1 MDTLPVAAS
10 WPKYP
15 YRGLDFYR
23 ETDARLFRERD
34 RDIQQC
40 SDIILG
46 FGVKILLLQGSSGS
60 GKSSFLRAGLIPHLR
75 GSGRDNFFLSSRD
88 GVIRCTSDPL
98 PQIARALIDTLHNGA
113 IPAGSANRE
122 TAWGGDALVEAAVS
136 DQVCRAVELTISG
149 PREQLADAL
158 VNGFIAL
165 CADLPGKLILVLDQ
179 TEEVLTRTK
188 GGRADDEASAAF
200 FRFLEDIYLRNV
212 DARLVVA
219 LRTEY
224 YGWFRDELRISDD
237 RLSKRPRSG
246 GVEPYLLRPLREK
259 GALLHVIEAPTSA
272 RREDG
277 TSVYNFEFEK
287 GLTERIV
294 DDLLDTFRHAA
305 VTPALQVVC
314 SGLYARLT
322 EKNRTIMHADYTRL
336 GRFIGIF
343 DDYLRRGIN
352 AAGPRTKAQADQWGE
367 LLYSLVS
374 RQGGGT
380 LVSLTEPLEELE
392 RGAEELGI
400 PGPIGPALI
409 KLTRGAAPLLRGEP
423 PDDPRSFSLK
433 HDVLAVVLARWY
445 AEHNGMIKARKQA
458 RRLLMAVGIAAL
470 VIGLFLGLV
479 IWQRSAEA
487 FRAKARSI
495 DLMNKHAI
503 HAPDGNFRRGLLLT
517 LANLDATKRPT
528 DFHEWITG
536 GDKRIHAKSL
546 VELRKVLS
554 RSPWFAGRYLAA
566 GLDPAGGQLAFL
578 TQDERSLL
586 VLTLPS
592 ASSET
597 AEPRLKPYELP
608 DQPAQVSLLR
618 PAAGF
623 VSGLG
628 PAALVNGYVYFW
640 NERGER
646 QECDL
651 RPSLPASG
659 SWIRAEYV
667 AGRLQISAT
676 ERNDLKSSLHVFRL
690 DASHLRG
697 CAAFSAAQALQVPER
712 PFSQPVPVFS
722 EAPDLPRFYE
732 YLEETSKPVPDELS
746 ANLPVDPS
754 RADSGKPVELDAIV
768 SLPSREGQP
777 AHIAVGQVAPERGI
791 PERLHYTV
799 TSAVNAEVML
809 FKFDGPDFYVYDL
822 ASGHPSSRPGYLDIT
837 PRHLAVAANLA
848 PGAWRLQPARIP
860 WVYPPFAAAKI
871 GEHWRAA
878 WLAVNGV
885 WAVESSDR
893 DPGTARIVMDA
904 PLMGEPDGAK
914 LQFTADGQ
922 FLVLQRAELQSPVSV
937 RIWDLRPSWRQ
948 WIEDPKTTE
957 DELRQVVCRIVRMD
971 GIGGAFDET
980 ETELFQIEPAHREP
994 CPAPNGASS

>member
-1 MDTLPVAAS
+1 MDTLPIATR
-10 WPKYP
+10 WPKHP

-34 RDIQQC
+34 RDIQEC

-60 GKSSFLRAGLIPHLR
+60 GKSSFLRAGLIPHLK
-75 GSGRDNFFLSSRD
+75 GSGRGSFFLSSRD
-88 GVIRCTSDPL
+88 SVIRCTSDPL
-98 PQIARALIDTLHNGA
+98 PEIARVLVDTLHNGDS
-113 IPAGSANRE
+113 PVGTVNLE
-122 TAWGGDALVEAAVS
+122 TAWGRDTLVEAAVC
-136 DQVCRAVELTISG
+136 DEVCRTVEPAISG

-158 VNGFIAL
+158 VKGFIDL

-179 TEEVLTRTK
+179 AEEVLTRTK
-188 GGRADDEASAAF
+188 GDRTKDEASAAF

-259 GALLHVIEAPTSA
+259 SALLHVIEAPSSA

-277 TSVYNFEFEK
+277 TSVYNFEFEQ

-314 SGLYARLT
+314 SVLHSRLT
-322 EKNRTIMHADYTRL
+322 ERSRTITHADYTRL

-343 DDYLRRGIN
+343 DDYLQRGIG
-352 AAGPRTKAQADQWGE
+352 AAGARTKTQIDQWGE
-367 LLYSLVS
+367 LLHTLVS

-380 LVSLTEPLEELE
+380 LVSLIEPLEELE
-392 RGAEELGI
+392 KGAEELGI
-400 PGPIGPALI
+400 PGPIGPALV

-423 PDDPRSFSLK
+423 PDDPRNFSLK

-445 AEHNGMIKARKQA
+445 AEHNGAIKAKKQA
-458 RRLLMAVGIAAL
+458 RRWLIGIGVAAL
-470 VIGLFLGLV
+470 VIGLFLGSV
-479 IWQRSAEA
+479 IWQRSDDA

-503 HAPDGNFRRGLLLT
+503 HAPDGNFRRSLLLT
-517 LANLDATKRPT
+517 LANLDATGRPG
-528 DFHEWITG
+528 DLHEWITG
-536 GDKRIHAKSL
+536 GDKRIHAESL
-546 VELRKVLS
+546 LEFRTVLS
-554 RSPWFAGRYLAA
+554 RSPWFAGRYRAA
-566 GLDPAGGQLAFL
+566 GLDPSGGQMALL
-578 TQDERSLL
+578 TQDERSLR
-586 VLTLPS
+586 VLTLP
-592 ASSET
+592 ADGSET
-597 AEPRLKPYELP
+597 AEPRLKSYELP
-608 DQPAQVSLLR
+608 DQPAQVSTLR

-623 VSGLG
+623 VTGLG

-646 QECDL
+646 EECDL

-659 SWIRAEYV
+659 SWMRAEYV
-667 AGRLQISAT
+667 AGRLQISIT
-676 ERNDLKSSLHVFRL
+676 LRHDLKSSIRVVRL
-690 DASHLRG
+690 DASHLRD
-697 CAAFSAAQALQVPER
+697 CAALPAAEALQVPER

-722 EAPDLPRFYE
+722 EASDLPRFYE

-754 RADSGKPVELDAIV
+754 RTDSGKPIELDAVV
-768 SLPSREGQP
+768 SLSGREGEP
-777 AHIAVGQVAPERGI
+777 AHIAVGQISPERGI
-791 PERLHYTV
+791 PERLHYTI
-799 TSAVNAEVML
+799 TSAANAEAML

-822 ASGHPSSRPGYLDIT
+822 TSGHPSRRSGYIDIT
-837 PRHLAVAANLA
+837 PRHIAVATNLG
-848 PGAWRLQPARIP
+848 PDAWRLHPARIP
-860 WVYPPFAAAKI
+860 WVYPPFAAAET
-871 GEHWRAA
+871 GHHWRAA

-885 WAVESSDR
+885 WAVESNDL
-893 DPGTARIVMDA
+893 DPGTARPILDA

-914 LQFTADGQ
+914 LQFTRDGQ
-922 FLVLQRAELQSPVSV
+922 FLVLQRVQLQSPVSV

-948 WIEDPKTTE
+948 WIENPETTE
-957 DELRQVVCRIVRMD
+957 EELRKVACRIVRMD
-971 GIGGAFDET
+971 GTGGAFNET
-980 ETELFQIEPAHREP
+980 ETELFQIDPTHREP
-994 CPAPNGASS
+994 CPQPNGAGS